1 VLLAKRR
8 TFGQD
13 NIAYLLILPFF
24 LFFFFFRIVPV
35 MMNFILSF
43 TRFDLVNIDFI
54 GLENYKI
61 LFRDKFFI
69 RALANT
75 GIYTLF
81 TIILTMPI
89 AILLAVLLNTK
100 IFLQKTYRAIFFL
113 PHVTSMVSMSM
124 VWLWL
129 YEPSQGVFNQILSSA
144 GFPKILWLHDVSTA
158 LPSII
163 VMSIWKFLGYYIII
177 YLAGLQ
183 GIPNYLYE
191 AATIDGATTIQKF
204 FKITFPM
211 LKPVTFFLFVTGLIN
226 NFNVFEQILIMTDG
240 GPMNSTT
247 TIVHQVY
254 ARAFFDFLL
263 GYASAIAFVGVI
275 IIAIITFLNFKY
287 GNQGA
292 DL

>member
-1 VLLAKRR
+1 MLLVKRR

-89 AILLAVLLNTK
+89 AIIIAILLNTK

-113 PHVTSMVSMSM
+113 PHITSMVSMSM

-129 YEPSQGVFNQILSSA
+129 YEPSFGVFNQILSSA
-144 GFPKILWLHDVSTA
+144 GFSKILWLHDVSTA

-191 AATIDGATTIQKF
+191 AATIDGATSVQKF

-254 ARAFFDFLL
+254 TRAFFDFLL